1 MRAGDAQWRG
11 PQLLRLS
18 STPNV
23 PYSGDL
29 RGWCGV
35 CMCVC
40 VCVGGGVGGLRGK
53 GEGEL
58 DSRKCVA
65 RSRSRCQCMDSKISD
80 YWCH

>member
-1 MRAGDAQWRG
+1 MRARDAQWRG

-29 RGWCGV
+29 WGWWGV

-40 VCVGGGVGGLRGK
+40 VGGGGIKGRGS
-53 GEGEL
+53 L
-58 DSRKCVA
+58 IAASVSLA
-65 RSRSRCQCMDSKISD
+65 RVHDVSVWTVRSLTTGVTNCFT
-80 YWCH
+80 